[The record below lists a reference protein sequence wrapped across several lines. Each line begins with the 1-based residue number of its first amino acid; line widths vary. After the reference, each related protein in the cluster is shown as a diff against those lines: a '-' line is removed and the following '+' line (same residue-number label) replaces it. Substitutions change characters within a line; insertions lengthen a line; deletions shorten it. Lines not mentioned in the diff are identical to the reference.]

1 MTIVEPSSEAFLRT
15 RPHDSADSID
25 ATSIRGSV
33 RINDSGLQ
41 HDARVERQLA
51 VWCPDW
57 PVVAA
62 GAHQGLSSE
71 LPLAVFE
78 RGEVFACSAMAR
90 VEGVRRGMLG
100 GEDAI
105 SDPHSEI
112 PDPGTD
118 QMLSHHGRCL

>member
-1 MTIVEPSSEAFLRT
+1 MTLVEPSSEAFLRT
-15 RPHDSADSID
+15 KPQKSAESHD
-25 ATSIRGSV
+25 ATPIRGSV
-33 RINDSGLQ
+33 RKNDGGFQ
-41 HDARVERQLA
+41 RGARVERQLA

-90 VEGVRRGMLG
+90 VEGVRRGMRRR
-100 GEDAI
+100 DA
-105 SDPHSEI
+105 SA
-112 PDPGTD
+112 
-118 QMLSHHGRCL
+118 RCPELIVLDRNEAS